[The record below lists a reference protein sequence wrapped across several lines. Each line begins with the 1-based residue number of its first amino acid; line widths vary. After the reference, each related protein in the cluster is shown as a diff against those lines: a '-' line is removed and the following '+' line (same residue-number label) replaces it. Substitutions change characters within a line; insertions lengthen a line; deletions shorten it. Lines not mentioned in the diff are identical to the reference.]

1 MPIRHRKDFDAERL
15 NKCPKELHNKLRNPR
30 CRMEAYEKEPFNPIK
45 PPKPSPQP
53 TPPSP
58 QPTPPSPQPTPP
70 SPQPTPPSPQPTPPV
85 PIPDFDTGIN
95 PLIPIGAGLIGAGGT
110 LLGRRQLGR
119 AVKNMTSSDAE
130 REGYRR
136 VPTSERGVPT
146 EPTVEGEGTEMRPI
160 RTSART
166 SVEPTNTRGRGL
178 QTQSTDTP
186 EEIRA
191 RTLNQNAMERAR
203 GARVATTAGEGTELT
218 PVDEIQFRGGAEGEL
233 PQQQAETPDSG
244 RPSPIDDPPVEDDGA
259 GILPRTTP
267 APPVEDGGEG
277 IIQERLPPPEALT
290 PAPPVEEAPITG
302 ITEEGVFAGETAPL
316 ITGAGEIGDI
326 APDLGVEMGT
336 GLRTAGVGVDVGL
349 GGPADPIGDVIGG
362 GLMAVGV
369 LTSSIGALFQ
379 SSPNRFNNIEGTRV
393 LSYLE
398 SDKLVYSINQEL
410 NKYTPNQP
418 QYKGLQNLKNQIQGI
433 QNNQN
438 NTLSRQIYTYKDA
451 QGNSQVAI
459 QLTKPQLASAI
470 KVYQQNPNAYKGV
483 DGTKLAMM
491 GLNPNMTYG
500 ADGAV
505 DTPIGY
511 LPKQSVNYV
520 NGIRQIWNPATAGS
534 NWSSFYLS
542 NKPSATFSSNKE
554 IDDGALPTPVPT
566 TGASNQIIAKDI
578 RGAIAGVVKG
588 IGSDISNLVKPSGS
602 AVSSSVAPASSS
614 SATGAV
620 SSPSVSSPS
629 VSSSAVSSSQQV
641 VSSPS
646 VTSSQQAL
654 INNFMNNFK
663 ALATPPPIPAN

>member
-30 CRMEAYEKEPFNPIK
+30 CRMESYEKEPFNPIK
-45 PPKPSPQP
+45 PPK
-53 TPPSP
+53 
-58 QPTPPSPQPTPP
+58 PSPQPTPP

-110 LLGRRQLGR
+110 ILGRRQLGR

-146 EPTVEGEGTEMRPI
+146 EPTAEGEGTEMRPI

-166 SVEPTNTRGRGL
+166 SVEPTRGRGL

-191 RTLNQNAMERAR
+191 RTLNQSAMERAR

-259 GILPRTTP
+259 GIIPRTTP

-302 ITEEGVFAGETAPL
+302 ITEEGVFAGETTPL

-336 GLRTAGVGVDVGL
+336 GLRTAGVGVDVGM
-349 GGPADPIGDVIGG
+349 GGVADPIGDVIGG

-379 SSPNRFNNIEGTRV
+379 SEPNRFNNTEGTRV
-393 LSYLE
+393 LSYLD

-410 NKYTPNQP
+410 NKYTPNQAE
-418 QYKGLQNLKNQIQGI
+418 YKGLQNLKNQIQGI

-520 NGIRQIWNPATAGS
+520 NGIRQTWNPATAGS

-542 NKPSATFSSNKE
+542 DKPSATFSSNKE

-602 AVSSSVAPASSS
+602 AVSSSVAPASGS

-620 SSPSVSSPS
+620 SSPQQVVSSPS
-629 VSSSAVSSSQQV
+629 VSSSQQV

-663 ALATPPPIPAN
+663 ALATAPPIPAN

>member
-30 CRMEAYEKEPFNPIK
+30 CRMESYEKEPFNPIK
-45 PPKPSPQP
+45 PPK
-53 TPPSP
+53 
-58 QPTPPSPQPTPP
+58 P

-110 LLGRRQLGR
+110 ILGRRQLGR

-146 EPTVEGEGTEMRPI
+146 EPTAEGEGVEMRP
-160 RTSART
+160 TARA
-166 SVEPTNTRGRGL
+166 SVEPSRGRGL

-191 RTLNQNAMERAR
+191 RTLNQSAMERAR

-259 GILPRTTP
+259 GIIPRTTP

-277 IIQERLPPPEALT
+277 IIQERLPPPDALT

-302 ITEEGVFAGETAPL
+302 ITEEGVFAGETTPL

-379 SSPNRFNNIEGTRV
+379 SEPNRFNNTEGTRV
-393 LSYLE
+393 LSYLD

-410 NKYTPNQP
+410 NKYTPNQAE
-418 QYKGLQNLKNQIQGI
+418 YKGLQNLKNQIQGI

-520 NGIRQIWNPATAGS
+520 NGIRQTWNPATAGS

-542 NKPSATFSSNKE
+542 DKPSATFSSNKE

-578 RGAIAGVVKG
+578 RGTIAGVVKG

-602 AVSSSVAPASSS
+602 AVSSSVAPASGS

-620 SSPSVSSPS
+620 SSPQQVVSSPS
-629 VSSSAVSSSQQV
+629 VSSSQQV

-663 ALATPPPIPAN
+663 ALATAPPIPAN

>member
-30 CRMEAYEKEPFNPIK
+30 CRMESYEKEPFNPIK
-45 PPKPSPQP
+45 PPK
-53 TPPSP
+53 
-58 QPTPPSPQPTPP
+58 P

-110 LLGRRQLGR
+110 ILGRRQLGR

-146 EPTVEGEGTEMRPI
+146 EPTAEGEGTEMRPI

-166 SVEPTNTRGRGL
+166 SVEPTRGRGL

-191 RTLNQNAMERAR
+191 RTLNQSAMERAR

-277 IIQERLPPPEALT
+277 IIQERLPPPDALT

-336 GLRTAGVGVDVGL
+336 GLRTAGVGVDVGM
-349 GGPADPIGDVIGG
+349 GGVADPIGDVIGG

-379 SSPNRFNNIEGTRV
+379 SEPNRFNNTEGTRV
-393 LSYLE
+393 LSYLD

-410 NKYTPNQP
+410 NKYTPNQAE
-418 QYKGLQNLKNQIQGI
+418 YKGLQNLKNQIQGI

-520 NGIRQIWNPATAGS
+520 NGIRQTWNPATAGS

-542 NKPSATFSSNKE
+542 DKPSATFSSNKE

-602 AVSSSVAPASSS
+602 AVSSSVAPASGS

-620 SSPSVSSPS
+620 SSPQQVVSSPQQVVSSPS
-629 VSSSAVSSSQQV
+629 VSSSQQV

-663 ALATPPPIPAN
+663 ALATAPPIPAN

>member
-30 CRMEAYEKEPFNPIK
+30 CRMESYEKEPFNPIK
-45 PPKPSPQP
+45 PPK
-53 TPPSP
+53 
-58 QPTPPSPQPTPP
+58 P

-110 LLGRRQLGR
+110 ILGRRQLGR

-146 EPTVEGEGTEMRPI
+146 EPTAEGEGVEMRP
-160 RTSART
+160 TARA
-166 SVEPTNTRGRGL
+166 SVEPSRGRGL

-191 RTLNQNAMERAR
+191 RTLNQSAMERAR

-277 IIQERLPPPEALT
+277 IIQERLPPPDALT

-302 ITEEGVFAGETAPL
+302 ITEEGVFAGETTPL

-336 GLRTAGVGVDVGL
+336 GLRTAGVGVDVGM
-349 GGPADPIGDVIGG
+349 GGVADPIGDVIGG
-362 GLMAVGV
+362 GLMAIGV
-369 LTSSIGALFQ
+369 VSSAVGALFQ
-379 SSPNRFNNIEGTRV
+379 SEPNRFNNTEGTRV
-393 LSYLE
+393 LSYLD

-410 NKYTPNQP
+410 NKYTPNQAE
-418 QYKGLQNLKNQIQGI
+418 YKGLQNLKNQIQGI

-520 NGIRQIWNPATAGS
+520 NGIRQTWNPATAGS

-542 NKPSATFSSNKE
+542 DKPSATFSSNKE

-578 RGAIAGVVKG
+578 RGTIAGVVKG

-602 AVSSSVAPASSS
+602 AVSSSVAPASGS

-620 SSPSVSSPS
+620 SSPQQVVSSPS
-629 VSSSAVSSSQQV
+629 VSSSQQV

-663 ALATPPPIPAN
+663 ALATAPPIPAN

>member
-30 CRMEAYEKEPFNPIK
+30 CRMESYEKEPFNPIK
-45 PPKPSPQP
+45 PPK
-53 TPPSP
+53 
-58 QPTPPSPQPTPP
+58 P

-110 LLGRRQLGR
+110 ILGRRQLGR

-146 EPTVEGEGTEMRPI
+146 EPTAEGEGVEMRP
-160 RTSART
+160 TARA
-166 SVEPTNTRGRGL
+166 SVEPSRGRGL

-191 RTLNQNAMERAR
+191 RTLNQSAMERAR

-259 GILPRTTP
+259 GIIPRTTP

-277 IIQERLPPPEALT
+277 IIQERLPPPDALT

-302 ITEEGVFAGETAPL
+302 ITEEGVFAGETTPL

-379 SSPNRFNNIEGTRV
+379 SEPNRFNNTEGTRV
-393 LSYLE
+393 LSYLD

-410 NKYTPNQP
+410 NKYTPNQAE
-418 QYKGLQNLKNQIQGI
+418 YKGLQNLKNQIQGI

-520 NGIRQIWNPATAGS
+520 NGIRQTWNPATAGS

-542 NKPSATFSSNKE
+542 DKPSATFSSNKE

-578 RGAIAGVVKG
+578 RGTIAGVVKG

-602 AVSSSVAPASSS
+602 AVSSSVAPASGS

-620 SSPSVSSPS
+620 SSP
-629 VSSSAVSSSQQV
+629 QQV

-663 ALATPPPIPAN
+663 ALATAPPIPAN

>member
-30 CRMEAYEKEPFNPIK
+30 CRMESYEKEPFNPIK
-45 PPKPSPQP
+45 PPK
-53 TPPSP
+53 
-58 QPTPPSPQPTPP
+58 PSPQPTPP

-110 LLGRRQLGR
+110 ILGRRQLGR

-146 EPTVEGEGTEMRPI
+146 EPTAEGEGTEMRPI

-166 SVEPTNTRGRGL
+166 SVEPTRGRGL

-191 RTLNQNAMERAR
+191 RTLNQSAMERAR

-277 IIQERLPPPEALT
+277 IIQERLPPPDALT

-336 GLRTAGVGVDVGL
+336 GLRTAGVGVDVGM
-349 GGPADPIGDVIGG
+349 GGVADPIGDVIGG

-379 SSPNRFNNIEGTRV
+379 SEPNRFNNTEGTRV
-393 LSYLE
+393 LSYLD

-410 NKYTPNQP
+410 NKYTPNQAE
-418 QYKGLQNLKNQIQGI
+418 YKGLQNLKNQIQGI

-520 NGIRQIWNPATAGS
+520 NGIRQTWNPATAGS

-542 NKPSATFSSNKE
+542 DKPSATFSSNKE

-602 AVSSSVAPASSS
+602 AVSSSVAPASGS

-620 SSPSVSSPS
+620 SSPQQVVSSPS
-629 VSSSAVSSSQQV
+629 VSSSQQV

-663 ALATPPPIPAN
+663 ALATAPPIPAN

>member
-30 CRMEAYEKEPFNPIK
+30 CRMESYEKEPFNPIK
-45 PPKPSPQP
+45 PPK
-53 TPPSP
+53 
-58 QPTPPSPQPTPP
+58 P

-110 LLGRRQLGR
+110 ILGRRQLGR

-146 EPTVEGEGTEMRPI
+146 EPTAEGEGTEMRPI

-166 SVEPTNTRGRGL
+166 SVEPTRGRGL

-191 RTLNQNAMERAR
+191 RTLNQSAMERAR

-259 GILPRTTP
+259 GIIPRTTP

-277 IIQERLPPPEALT
+277 IIQERLPPPDALT

-302 ITEEGVFAGETAPL
+302 ITEEGVFAGETTPL

-379 SSPNRFNNIEGTRV
+379 SEPNRFNNTEGTRV
-393 LSYLE
+393 LSYLD

-410 NKYTPNQP
+410 NKYTPNQAE
-418 QYKGLQNLKNQIQGI
+418 YKGLQNLKNQIQGI

-542 NKPSATFSSNKE
+542 DKPSATFSSNKE

-602 AVSSSVAPASSS
+602 AVSSSVAPASGS

-620 SSPSVSSPS
+620 SSPQQVVSSPS
-629 VSSSAVSSSQQV
+629 VSSSQQVVSSPSVSSSQQV

-663 ALATPPPIPAN
+663 ALATAPPIPAN